1 MVRNTT
7 NLGVGKLFKEMK
19 MWKGG
24 GERLEKEKICEELKI
39 AL

>member
-24 GERLEKEKICEELKI
+24 GEAGNGENL
-39 AL
+39 